1 MNKTELIASVAQKTE
16 LTKKDS
22 EKAVKAV
29 FDTVAEELAAG
40 GKVQVI
46 GFGTFEVRERAAR
59 EGRNPQN
66 GKTITI
72 KASKSPAFKA
82 GKGLKEQV
90 NAAPAKK
97 RKK

>member
-16 LTKKDS
+16 LTKKDA

-59 EGRNPQN
+59 EGRNLQN
-66 GKTITI
+66 GKTVTI

>member
-1 MNKTELIASVAQKTE
+1 M
-16 LTKKDS
+16 
-22 EKAVKAV
+22 
-29 FDTVAEELAAG
+29 FDTVAEELAKG
-40 GKVQVI
+40 EKVQVI
-46 GFGTFEVRERAAR
+46 GFGTFEVRERSAR

>member
-16 LTKKDS
+16 LTKKDA

-46 GFGTFEVRERAAR
+46 GFGTFEV
-59 EGRNPQN
+59 RNPQN